1 VDERSEIHQP
11 SVVGFALRSLAECFD
26 SDPDPDPDEHDCSV

>member
-11 SVVGFALRSLAECFD
+11 SVDFALRSLDECSDF
-26 SDPDPDPDEHDCSV
+26 DPDPDDQDWWV